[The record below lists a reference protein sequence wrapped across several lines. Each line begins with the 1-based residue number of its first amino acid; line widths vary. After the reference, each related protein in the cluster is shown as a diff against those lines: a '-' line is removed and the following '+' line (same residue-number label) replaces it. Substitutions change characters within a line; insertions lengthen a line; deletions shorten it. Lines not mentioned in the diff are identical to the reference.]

1 MENKKKDLFNEK
13 DAVNTAP
20 EVSTSGASGEID
32 AEKADEILREYSRE
46 DNTRSLTKV
55 VSYIVNAFSLFIS
68 LFLVYTAAFG
78 QLPAMQQRSLYLLC
92 AMVILFLVYPAFSK
106 RTSKGVAW
114 YDYIFAA
121 ASFGC
126 CLYAF
131 VNYEAILMRFGIS
144 NSTDQFVFVILA
156 ILVLEGTRRLVSPAL
171 ALVTLV
177 FLVYAYFG
185 NYMPGM
191 FQTKAG
197 GLTRMADHMFMIPEG
212 IFGSPLGTAATY
224 VSLFV
229 LFSSLLQECGMGDFI
244 RDVAL
249 GLTGRSTGGPAKVA
263 VIASAAFGTISGAAA
278 ANVVGTGTF
287 TIPLMKDCGYPAE
300 FAGAVEACASTGGQ
314 LIPPVMGAACFIMAE
329 YIGIPYSKIML
340 AGLVPGF
347 LYYMSV
353 FVTVDLRSKKLGL
366 LGMPKE
372 KLPSVKAAMKSR
384 GHLMIPFLAVIYL
397 IIRQYTISFAALIG
411 IVLILI
417 VSPLKKDTRM
427 SLKQI
432 AMAFVDG
439 GQKTVSFGVSC
450 ACVGMIIGVATLTGV
465 GNVLGNYILEISQG
479 NLFITLFLVM
489 IMSII
494 MGMGMPTVAVYIVL
508 ATVAAPVLVKLGI
521 PTLTAHFYC
530 FYFGILACITP
541 PVAVPSYAA
550 AAIAGSNPSRTGWVA
565 FKMAIPA
572 FMVPYVFVYEPSL
585 LLNEIDLVNTVAC
598 IFTCIVGVYLVACGL
613 EGYLYRPLPMW
624 KRCLVFAAG
633 IFCIVPEHIT
643 DIIGVAALVYLI
655 ISEKHAM
662 KAAATVKTGTATSPV
677 EKEK

>member
-1 MENKKKDLFNEK
+1 MKLFSKKPAEAK
-13 DAVNTAP
+13 
-20 EVSTSGASGEID
+20 SGASGAASTEPLS
-32 AEKADEILREYSRE
+32 AERADEILREYSPE
-46 DNTRSLTKV
+46 DNERQLTKWVARV
-55 VSYIVNAFSLFIS
+55 VNVFSLFIS

-106 RTSKGVAW
+106 HSKKGVAW
-114 YDYIFAA
+114 YDYLFAA

-131 VNYEAILMRFGIS
+131 VNYEDILLRFGIS

-156 ILVLEGTRRLVSPAL
+156 VLILEGTRRLVSPAL
-171 ALVTLV
+171 SLITLI

-185 NYMPGM
+185 NVMPGM

-229 LFSSLLQECGMGDFI
+229 LFSSLLQGCGMGDFI
-244 RDVAL
+244 QDVAL

-263 VIASAAFGTISGAAA
+263 VISSAAFGTISGAAA

-287 TIPLMKDCGYPAE
+287 TIPLMKKCGYPPE

-329 YIGIPYSKIML
+329 YIGVPYSEIML

-353 FVTVDLRSKKLGL
+353 FVTVHLRSKKLGL
-366 LGMPKE
+366 NGMPKE
-372 KLPSVKAAMKSR
+372 QLPSVRAAMKSR
-384 GHLMIPFLAVIYL
+384 GHLLIPFAAVIYL
-397 IIRQYTISFAALIG
+397 IIRQYTISFAALVG
-411 IVLILI
+411 IILVLL
-417 VSPLKKDTRM
+417 VSPLKKETRM
-427 SLKQI
+427 SWKQI
-432 AMAFVDG
+432 AAAFVDG
-439 GQKTVSFGVSC
+439 GKKTVSFGVSC
-450 ACVGMIIGVATLTGV
+450 ACVGMIIGVTTLTGV
-465 GNVLGNYILEISQG
+465 GNVLGNYILDISQG
-479 NLFITLFLVM
+479 NLFLTLILVM

-494 MGMGMPTVAVYIVL
+494 MGMGMPTVAVYIVQ
-508 ATVAAPVLVKLGI
+508 ATVTAPVLMELGI
-521 PTLTAHFYC
+521 PALTAHFFC
-530 FYFGILACITP
+530 FYFGIIACITP

-550 AAIAGSNPSRTGWVA
+550 AAIAGSNPSSTGWAA

-572 FMVPYVFVYEPSL
+572 FLIPFVFVYEPGMLFNGGST
-585 LLNEIDLVNTVAC
+585 VNSVIC
-598 IFTCIVGVYLVACGL
+598 IFTSIIGCFLVAAGM
-613 EGYLYRPLPMW
+613 EGWVVRPLIKW
-624 KRCLVFAAG
+624 KRILALAG
-633 IFCIVPEHIT
+633 GICCIIPEHIT
-643 DIIGVAALVYLI
+643 DIIGGAVLAFLV
-655 ISEKHAM
+655 ISECRAK
-662 KAAATVKTGTATSPV
+662 KLEQTAVS
-677 EKEK
+677 

>member
-1 MENKKKDLFNEK
+1 MENEKKKGLFRRK
-13 DAVNTAP
+13 APAKAVP
-20 EVSTSGASGEID
+20 EAAASGTGGEID

-46 DNTRSLTKV
+46 DNERSLTKIV
-55 VSYIVNAFSLFIS
+55 AFIVNAFSLFIS

-106 RTSKGVAW
+106 RTGKGVAW
-114 YDYIFAA
+114 YDYLFAA

-131 VNYEAILMRFGIS
+131 INYEAILMRFGIS
-144 NSTDQFVFVILA
+144 NSADQFVFIILA
-156 ILVLEGTRRLVSPAL
+156 ILILEGTRRLVSPAL
-171 ALVTLV
+171 ALVTLI

-197 GLTRMADHMFMIPEG
+197 GLSRMADHMFMIPEG

-244 RDVAL
+244 QEIAL
-249 GLTGRSTGGPAKVA
+249 ALTGRSTGGPAKVA
-263 VIASAAFGTISGAAA
+263 VISSAAFGTISGAAA

-287 TIPLMKDCGYPAE
+287 TIPLMKKCGYPPE

-314 LIPPVMGAACFIMAE
+314 LIPPVMGAACFVMAE
-329 YIGIPYSKIML
+329 YIGVPYSNIML

-366 LGMPKE
+366 VGMPKE
-372 KLPSVKAAMKSR
+372 QLPNAKAAMMAR
-384 GHLMIPFLAVIYL
+384 GHLLIPFAAVIYL
-397 IIRQYTISFAALIG
+397 IIRQYTISFSALMG
-411 IVLILI
+411 ILLVLVI
-417 VSPLKKDTRM
+417 SPLKKETRM
-427 SLKQI
+427 GWKQV
-432 AMAFVDG
+432 ANAFVEG
-439 GQKTVSFGVSC
+439 GRKTVSFGVSC
-450 ACVGMIIGVATLTGV
+450 ACVGMIIGVTTLTGV
-465 GNVLGNYILEISQG
+465 GNVLGNYILEISKG
-479 NLFITLFLVM
+479 NLLLTLILVM

-508 ATVAAPVLVKLGI
+508 ATVAAPVLVKLNI
-521 PTLTAHFYC
+521 PTLTAHFFC

-550 AAIAGSNPSRTGWVA
+550 AAIAGSNPSRTGWAA

-572 FMVPYVFVYEPSL
+572 FLIPYVFVYEPSM
-585 LLNEIDLVNTVAC
+585 LLNEIDVVSTVAC
-598 IFTCIVGVYLVACGL
+598 IFTAIMGVYLVAVGL
-613 EGYLYRPLPMW
+613 EGYLVRMMPKW
-624 KRCLVFAAG
+624 KRILAFSAG

-643 DIIGVAALVYLI
+643 DIVGVAVLIYLI
-655 ISEKHAM
+655 FTERRAAKLE
-662 KAAATVKTGTATSPV
+662 KAASPAAV
-677 EKEK
+677 PAGED

>member
-1 MENKKKDLFNEK
+1 MKLFSKKPAEAK
-13 DAVNTAP
+13 
-20 EVSTSGASGEID
+20 SGASGD
-32 AEKADEILREYSRE
+32 ASTEPLSAERADEILREYSPE
-46 DNTRSLTKV
+46 DNERQLTKWVARV
-55 VSYIVNAFSLFIS
+55 VNVFSLFIS

-106 RTSKGVAW
+106 HSKKGVAW
-114 YDYIFAA
+114 YDYLFAA

-131 VNYEAILMRFGIS
+131 VNYEDILLRFGIS

-156 ILVLEGTRRLVSPAL
+156 VLILEGTRRLVSPAL
-171 ALVTLV
+171 SLITLI

-185 NYMPGM
+185 NVMPGM

-229 LFSSLLQECGMGDFI
+229 LFSSLLQGCGMGDFI
-244 RDVAL
+244 QDVAL

-263 VIASAAFGTISGAAA
+263 VISSAAFGTISGAAA

-287 TIPLMKDCGYPAE
+287 TIPLMKKCGYPPE

-329 YIGIPYSKIML
+329 YIGVPYSEIML

-353 FVTVDLRSKKLGL
+353 FVTVHLRSKKLGL
-366 LGMPKE
+366 NGMPKE
-372 KLPSVKAAMKSR
+372 QLPSVRAAMKSR
-384 GHLMIPFLAVIYL
+384 GHLLIPFAAVIYL
-397 IIRQYTISFAALIG
+397 IIRQYTISFAALVG
-411 IVLILI
+411 IILVLL
-417 VSPLKKDTRM
+417 VSPLKKETRM
-427 SLKQI
+427 SWKQI
-432 AMAFVDG
+432 AAAFVDG
-439 GQKTVSFGVSC
+439 GKKTVSFGVSC
-450 ACVGMIIGVATLTGV
+450 ACVGMIIGVTTLTGV
-465 GNVLGNYILEISQG
+465 GNVLGNYILDISQG
-479 NLFITLFLVM
+479 NLFLTLILVM

-494 MGMGMPTVAVYIVL
+494 MGMGMPTVAVYIVQ
-508 ATVAAPVLVKLGI
+508 ATVTAPVLMELGI
-521 PTLTAHFYC
+521 PALTAHFFC
-530 FYFGILACITP
+530 FYFGIIACITP

-550 AAIAGSNPSRTGWVA
+550 AAIAGSNPSSTGWAA

-572 FMVPYVFVYEPSL
+572 FLIPFVFVYEPGMLFNGGST
-585 LLNEIDLVNTVAC
+585 VNSVIC
-598 IFTCIVGVYLVACGL
+598 IFTSIIGCFLVAAGM
-613 EGYLYRPLPMW
+613 EGWVVRPLIKW
-624 KRCLVFAAG
+624 KRILAVVGGLC
-633 IFCIVPEHIT
+633 CIIPEHIT
-643 DIIGVAALVYLI
+643 DIIGAAVLAFLV
-655 ISEKHAM
+655 ISECRAK
-662 KAAATVKTGTATSPV
+662 KLEQTAVS
-677 EKEK
+677 

>member
-1 MENKKKDLFNEK
+1 MKLFSKKPAEAK
-13 DAVNTAP
+13 
-20 EVSTSGASGEID
+20 SGASGAASTEPLS
-32 AEKADEILREYSRE
+32 AERADEILREYSPE
-46 DNTRSLTKV
+46 DNERQLTKWVARV
-55 VSYIVNAFSLFIS
+55 VNVSSLFIS

-106 RTSKGVAW
+106 HSKKGVAW
-114 YDYIFAA
+114 YDYLFAA

-131 VNYEAILMRFGIS
+131 VNYEDILLRFGIS

-156 ILVLEGTRRLVSPAL
+156 VLVLEGTRRLVSPAL
-171 ALVTLV
+171 SLITLI

-185 NYMPGM
+185 NVMPGM

-229 LFSSLLQECGMGDFI
+229 LFSSLLQGCGMGDFI
-244 RDVAL
+244 QDVAL

-263 VIASAAFGTISGAAA
+263 VISSAAFGTISGAAA

-287 TIPLMKDCGYPAE
+287 TIPLMKKCGYPPE

-329 YIGIPYSKIML
+329 YIGVPYSEIML

-353 FVTVDLRSKKLGL
+353 FVTVHLRSKKLGL
-366 LGMPKE
+366 NGMPKE
-372 KLPSVKAAMKSR
+372 QLPSVRAAMKSR
-384 GHLMIPFLAVIYL
+384 GHLLIPFAAVIYL
-397 IIRQYTISFAALIG
+397 IIRQYTISFAALVG
-411 IVLILI
+411 IILVLL
-417 VSPLKKDTRM
+417 VSPLKKETRM
-427 SLKQI
+427 SWKQI
-432 AMAFVDG
+432 AAAFVDG
-439 GQKTVSFGVSC
+439 GKKTVSFGVSC
-450 ACVGMIIGVATLTGV
+450 ACVGMIIGVTTLTGV
-465 GNVLGNYILEISQG
+465 GNVLGNYILDISQG
-479 NLFITLFLVM
+479 NLFLTLILVM

-494 MGMGMPTVAVYIVL
+494 MGMGMPTVAVYIVQ
-508 ATVAAPVLVKLGI
+508 ATVTAPVLMELGI
-521 PTLTAHFYC
+521 PALTAHFFC
-530 FYFGILACITP
+530 FYFGIIACITP

-550 AAIAGSNPSRTGWVA
+550 AAIAGSNPSSTGWAA

-572 FMVPYVFVYEPSL
+572 FLIPFVFVYEPGMLFNGGST
-585 LLNEIDLVNTVAC
+585 VNSVIC
-598 IFTCIVGVYLVACGL
+598 IFTSIIGCFLVAAGM
-613 EGYLYRPLPMW
+613 EGWVVRPLIKW
-624 KRCLVFAAG
+624 KRILALAG
-633 IFCIVPEHIT
+633 GICCIIPEHIT
-643 DIIGVAALVYLI
+643 DIIGEAVLAFLV
-655 ISEKHAM
+655 ISECRAK
-662 KAAATVKTGTATSPV
+662 KLEQTAVS
-677 EKEK
+677 

>member
-1 MENKKKDLFNEK
+1 MKLFSKKPAEAK
-13 DAVNTAP
+13 
-20 EVSTSGASGEID
+20 SGASGAASTEPLS
-32 AEKADEILREYSRE
+32 AERADEILREYSPE
-46 DNTRSLTKV
+46 DNERQLTKWVARV
-55 VSYIVNAFSLFIS
+55 VNVFSLFIS

-106 RTSKGVAW
+106 HSKKGVAW
-114 YDYIFAA
+114 YDYLFAA

-131 VNYEAILMRFGIS
+131 VNYEDILLRFGIS

-156 ILVLEGTRRLVSPAL
+156 VLILEGTRRLVSPAL
-171 ALVTLV
+171 SLITLI

-185 NYMPGM
+185 NVMPGM

-229 LFSSLLQECGMGDFI
+229 LFSSLLQGCGMGDFI
-244 RDVAL
+244 QDVAL

-263 VIASAAFGTISGAAA
+263 VISSAAFGTISGAAA

-287 TIPLMKDCGYPAE
+287 TIPLMKKCGYPPE

-329 YIGIPYSKIML
+329 YIGVPYSEIML

-353 FVTVDLRSKKLGL
+353 FVTVHLRSKKLGL
-366 LGMPKE
+366 NGMPKE
-372 KLPSVKAAMKSR
+372 QLPSVRAAMKSR
-384 GHLMIPFLAVIYL
+384 GHLLIPFAAVIYL
-397 IIRQYTISFAALIG
+397 IIRQYTISFAALVG
-411 IVLILI
+411 IILVLL
-417 VSPLKKDTRM
+417 VSPLKKETRM
-427 SLKQI
+427 SWKQI
-432 AMAFVDG
+432 AAAFVDG
-439 GQKTVSFGVSC
+439 GKKTVSFGVSC
-450 ACVGMIIGVATLTGV
+450 ACVGMIIGVTTLTGV
-465 GNVLGNYILEISQG
+465 GNVLGNYILDISQG
-479 NLFITLFLVM
+479 NLFLTLILVM

-494 MGMGMPTVAVYIVL
+494 MGMGMPTVAVYIVQ
-508 ATVAAPVLVKLGI
+508 ATVTAPVLMELGI
-521 PTLTAHFYC
+521 PALTAHFFC
-530 FYFGILACITP
+530 FYFGIIACITP

-550 AAIAGSNPSRTGWVA
+550 AAIAGSNPSSTGWAA

-572 FMVPYVFVYEPSL
+572 FLIPFVFVYEPGMLFNGGST
-585 LLNEIDLVNTVAC
+585 VNSVIC
-598 IFTCIVGVYLVACGL
+598 IFTSIIGCFLVAAGM
-613 EGYLYRPLPMW
+613 EGWVVRPLIKW
-624 KRCLVFAAG
+624 KRILALAG
-633 IFCIVPEHIT
+633 GICCIIPEH
-643 DIIGVAALVYLI
+643 LSLI
-655 ISEKHAM
+655 HI
-662 KAAATVKTGTATSPV
+662 
-677 EKEK
+677 

>member
-1 MENKKKDLFNEK
+1 MKLFSKKPAEAK
-13 DAVNTAP
+13 
-20 EVSTSGASGEID
+20 SGASGAASTEPLS
-32 AEKADEILREYSRE
+32 AERADEILREYSPE
-46 DNTRSLTKV
+46 DNERQLTKWVARV
-55 VSYIVNAFSLFIS
+55 VNVFSLFIS

-106 RTSKGVAW
+106 HSKKGVAW
-114 YDYIFAA
+114 YDYLFAA

-131 VNYEAILMRFGIS
+131 VNYEDILLRFGIS

-156 ILVLEGTRRLVSPAL
+156 VLILEGTRRLVSPAL
-171 ALVTLV
+171 SLITLI

-185 NYMPGM
+185 NVMPGM

-229 LFSSLLQECGMGDFI
+229 LFSSLLQGCGMGDFI
-244 RDVAL
+244 QDVAL

-263 VIASAAFGTISGAAA
+263 VISSAAFGTISGAAA

-287 TIPLMKDCGYPAE
+287 TIPLMKKCGYPPE

-329 YIGIPYSKIML
+329 YIGVPYSEIML

-353 FVTVDLRSKKLGL
+353 FVTVHLRSKKLGL
-366 LGMPKE
+366 NGMPKE
-372 KLPSVKAAMKSR
+372 QLPSVRAAMKSR
-384 GHLMIPFLAVIYL
+384 GHLLIPFAAVIYL
-397 IIRQYTISFAALIG
+397 IIRQYTISFAALVG
-411 IVLILI
+411 IILVLL
-417 VSPLKKDTRM
+417 VSPLKKETRM
-427 SLKQI
+427 SWKQI
-432 AMAFVDG
+432 AAAFVDG
-439 GQKTVSFGVSC
+439 GKKTVSFGVSC
-450 ACVGMIIGVATLTGV
+450 ACVGMIIGVTTLTGV
-465 GNVLGNYILEISQG
+465 GNVLGNYILDISQG
-479 NLFITLFLVM
+479 NLFLTLILVM

-494 MGMGMPTVAVYIVL
+494 MGMGMPTVAVYIVQ
-508 ATVAAPVLVKLGI
+508 ATVTAPVLMELGI
-521 PTLTAHFYC
+521 PALTAHFFC
-530 FYFGILACITP
+530 FYFGIIACITP

-550 AAIAGSNPSRTGWVA
+550 AAIAGSNPSSTGWAA

-572 FMVPYVFVYEPSL
+572 FLIPFVFVYEPGMLFNGGST
-585 LLNEIDLVNTVAC
+585 VNSVIC
-598 IFTCIVGVYLVACGL
+598 IFTSIIGCFLVAAGM
-613 EGYLYRPLPMW
+613 EGWVVRPLIKW
-624 KRCLVFAAG
+624 KRILALAG
-633 IFCIVPEHIT
+633 GICCIIT
-643 DIIGVAALVYLI
+643 DIIGVAVLAFLV
-655 ISEKHAM
+655 ISECRAK
-662 KAAATVKTGTATSPV
+662 KLEQTAVS
-677 EKEK
+677 

>member
-1 MENKKKDLFNEK
+1 MKLFSKKPAEAK
-13 DAVNTAP
+13 
-20 EVSTSGASGEID
+20 SGASGAASTEPLS
-32 AEKADEILREYSRE
+32 EERADEILREYSPE
-46 DNTRSLTKV
+46 DNERQLTKWVARV
-55 VSYIVNAFSLFIS
+55 VNVFSLFIS

-106 RTSKGVAW
+106 HSKKGVAW
-114 YDYIFAA
+114 YDYLFAA

-131 VNYEAILMRFGIS
+131 VNYEDILLRFGIS

-156 ILVLEGTRRLVSPAL
+156 VLILEGTRRLVSPAL
-171 ALVTLV
+171 SLITLI

-185 NYMPGM
+185 NVMPGM

-229 LFSSLLQECGMGDFI
+229 LFSSLLQGCGMGDFI
-244 RDVAL
+244 QDVAL

-263 VIASAAFGTISGAAA
+263 VISSAAFGTISGAAA

-287 TIPLMKDCGYPAE
+287 TIPLMKKCGYPPE

-329 YIGIPYSKIML
+329 YLGVPYSEIML

-353 FVTVDLRSKKLGL
+353 FVTVHLRSKKLGL
-366 LGMPKE
+366 NGMPKE
-372 KLPSVKAAMKSR
+372 QLPSVRAAMKSR
-384 GHLMIPFLAVIYL
+384 GHLLIPFAAVIYL
-397 IIRQYTISFAALIG
+397 IIRQYTISFAALVG
-411 IVLILI
+411 IILVLL
-417 VSPLKKDTRM
+417 VSPLKKETRM
-427 SLKQI
+427 SWKQI
-432 AMAFVDG
+432 AAAFVDG
-439 GQKTVSFGVSC
+439 GKKTVSFGVSC
-450 ACVGMIIGVATLTGV
+450 ACVGMIIGVTTLTGV
-465 GNVLGNYILEISQG
+465 GNVLGNYILDISQG
-479 NLFITLFLVM
+479 NLFLTLILVM

-494 MGMGMPTVAVYIVL
+494 MGMGMPTVAVYIVQ
-508 ATVAAPVLVKLGI
+508 ATVTAPVLMELGI
-521 PTLTAHFYC
+521 PALTAHFFC
-530 FYFGILACITP
+530 FYFGIIACITP

-550 AAIAGSNPSRTGWVA
+550 AAIAGSNPSSTGWAA

-572 FMVPYVFVYEPSL
+572 FLIPFVFVYEPGMLFNGGST
-585 LLNEIDLVNTVAC
+585 VNSVIC
-598 IFTCIVGVYLVACGL
+598 IFTLSLI
-613 EGYLYRPLPMW
+613 
-624 KRCLVFAAG
+624 
-633 IFCIVPEHIT
+633 HI
-643 DIIGVAALVYLI
+643 
-655 ISEKHAM
+655 
-662 KAAATVKTGTATSPV
+662 
-677 EKEK
+677 